1 MKIFKKSIVLG
12 VIAAMA
18 MMPMTVNAAN
28 NNWKQDEFIISTF
41 HAVPGVPNGYTVQLL
56 SKVKEANLNYVETTF
71 SSQQTNIL
79 VLEICEQLG
88 LKAIIQDYNM
98 FGGYQ
103 DIEVPAKT
111 DEEIAKSVENAMNTY
126 GKYKSLAGYYIWDEP
141 YQNQFELVRK
151 TMDAFA
157 AKDPDRLLFVG
168 SQQSSSPSYH
178 WEDGT
183 FKAYIDDYASIVNP
197 PLMMSNYSYFY
208 HDVDNGVPLEQSNI
222 WNDLAYLRKLALQ
235 KDIPFWYYVQ
245 LVGDPVQNILGN
257 MTVDKVR
264 FEVNNLLAYGVK
276 GITYY
281 NTHMALTDDYGRPTE
296 IFDGVKQINKET
308 LVLGNALFP
317 MTSKLVYHTGEV
329 RNDYGYADD
338 ISDSKL
344 LKSATDGLVIGEFE
358 SEKGEDFVFITA
370 RTYDKPYQ
378 GKVQFSGKVRVDKMN
393 KETGKYELVGM
404 DIDSMD
410 LDYIAGEGNLFRI
423 SEANAQIVEES
434 EAISGSDASSA
445 TQDKENSTSN
455 NGESSASDQS
465 GRSFGIMTVIVS
477 ACIAVLL
484 IAAGIGVFW
493 YKKKGKKGV
502 Q

>member
-1 MKIFKKSIVLG
+1 MKFMKKFFVLG

-18 MMPMTVNAAN
+18 LTSTTVNAAN
-28 NNWKQDEFIISTF
+28 NNWKQEEFVISTF

-56 SKVKEANLNYVETTF
+56 AKIKEANLNYVETTF
-71 SSQQTNIL
+71 SSQQTNLL
-79 VLEICEQLG
+79 VLETCEQLG

-151 TMDAFA
+151 TIDAFA
-157 AKDPDRLLFVG
+157 AKEPDKLLFVG

-183 FKAYIDDYASIVNP
+183 FKSYIDDYASIVDP

-208 HDVDNGVPLEQSNI
+208 HDVDKGVPLEQSGI
-222 WNDLAYLRKLALQ
+222 WNDLAYLRKLALE

-296 IFDGVKQINKET
+296 IFEGVKQINKET
-308 LVLGNALFP
+308 LVLGNALLP
-317 MTSKLVYHTGEV
+317 MTSKLVYHTGNV
-329 RNDYGYADD
+329 RNDYGYADEL
-338 ISDSKL
+338 SDSKL

-358 SEKGEDFVFITA
+358 SDKGEDVVFITA

-378 GKVQFSGKVRVDKMN
+378 GSVQFKNKVRVDKMN

-404 DIDSMD
+404 EIDSMD

-423 SEANAQIVEES
+423 SEANAQIAEES
-434 EAISGSDASSA
+434 EAASAPSQAGSSA
-445 TQDKENSTSN
+445 PGSASGGT
-455 NGESSASDQS
+455 GSSAS
-465 GRSFGIMTVIVS
+465 GNNGGSFRTMTMIVS
-477 ACIAVLL
+477 ICVAVLL
-484 IAAGIGVFW
+484 IAAGIGVFM
-493 YKKKGKKGV
+493 YKKNKKKGVK
-502 Q
+502 

>member
-1 MKIFKKSIVLG
+1 MKNFGKKAIMLG
-12 VIAAMA
+12 VMMA
-18 MMPMTVNAAN
+18 MTMATTAHAAN
-28 NNWKQDEFIISTF
+28 NNWKQEEFVISTF

-56 SKVKEANLNYVETTF
+56 AKVKEANLNYVETTF
-71 SSQQTNIL
+71 SSQATNLL
-79 VLEICEQLG
+79 VLETCEQLG

-103 DIEVPAKT
+103 DIEVPATT

-126 GKYKSLAGYYIWDEP
+126 GKYESLAGYYIWDEP

-151 TMDAFA
+151 TIDAFA
-157 AKDPDRLLFVG
+157 AKEPNRLLFVG

-183 FKAYIDDYASIVNP
+183 FKSYIDDYASIVDP

-208 HDVDNGVPLEQSNI
+208 HDVDNGTPLEQSGV
-222 WNDLAYLRKLALQ
+222 WNDLAYLRKIALE

-245 LVGDPVQNILGN
+245 LVGDPVQNTLAN

-296 IFDGVKQINKET
+296 LFDGVKQINKET
-308 LVLGNALFP
+308 MVLGNAILP
-317 MTSKLVYHTGEV
+317 LTSKLVYHTGNV
-329 RNDYGYADD
+329 RNDYGYADE
-338 ISDSKL
+338 ISDSRL
-344 LKSATDGLVIGEFE
+344 LASATDGLVIGEFA
-358 SEKGEDFVFITA
+358 SDDGKDFIFITA
-370 RTYDKPYQ
+370 RTYDRPYE
-378 GKVQFSGKVRVDKMN
+378 GEVRFKNKVRVDKMN

-404 DIDSMD
+404 EVDSMD

-423 SEANAQIVEES
+423 SEANAEIAEEEDGVSISTVTSS
-434 EAISGSDASSA
+434 E
-445 TQDKENSTSN
+445 EN
-455 NGESSASDQS
+455 SSASGSSETATSQTKS
-465 GRSFGIMTVIVS
+465 NGSFKTITLIVS
-477 ACIAVLL
+477 ICLVVLL
-484 IAAGIGVFW
+484 AAAGIGGFV
-493 YKKKGKKGV
+493 YKKNKRKDV
-502 Q
+502 QK